1 MDLTLNNEQEALQDA
16 VRLLAERH
24 AGPERARALGEDGYD
39 TELFDALAGSGFFD
53 VWAEPEVGPLGA
65 ELVVEGVARA
75 LGRVHVGARA
85 LVAPAVLGPDVPGP
99 VALAV
104 AGATA
109 PVRFGAHAA
118 ALLVLDG
125 DDARALS
132 AAEASPRPTPGRF
145 EYPMATVATD
155 GGRPL
160 GRGSGDLLRRWWQV
174 SLAAEMAATSAAAL
188 AMTVDYLKERH
199 QFGRPLASFQAIQ
212 HRLAEAEVWVR
223 AGGTAGPAGRLV
235 RRRGRAGGHRGG
247 LRRPGGPAGGG
258 RDPAADRGDRPH
270 PRVRLTCGPCASTR
284 CASSSAVPPPITTRW
299 PVPGGR
305 GRWPGGPAR
314 DARHR
319 ARVRA
324 HRPRPAPPPT
334 RALVGPRLCAERPG
348 ALTYG
353 ELDRRSRN
361 LAAALLERGVGKG
374 TRVGVLFPN
383 GPDWVVAWAAACRL
397 GAVVLPVNT
406 F

>member
-223 AGGTAGPAGRLV
+223 AATLLARRAAWSGAEAEQAATAAGYAAQAARLVAAETQQLTGAIGLTLEYDLHLWTLRLHALRLELGGAAAHYDALARARWPRAVAGR
-235 RRRGRAGGHRGG
+235 
-247 LRRPGGPAGGG
+247 PG
-258 RDPAADRGDRPH
+258 
-270 PRVRLTCGPCASTR
+270 T
-284 CASSSAVPPPITTRW
+284 
-299 PVPGGR
+299 
-305 GRWPGGPAR
+305 
-314 DARHR
+314 
-319 ARVRA
+319 
-324 HRPRPAPPPT
+324 
-334 RALVGPRLCAERPG
+334 
-348 ALTYG
+348 
-353 ELDRRSRN
+353 
-361 LAAALLERGVGKG
+361 
-374 TRVGVLFPN
+374 
-383 GPDWVVAWAAACRL
+383 
-397 GAVVLPVNT
+397 
-406 F
+406 